1 MNVTLP
7 APVLVKITA
16 ALETGLLA
24 ESLAVTVS
32 VTGDAPVS
40 GRVVPLAF
48 IATVEPTICTG
59 TRLVAPAAAAEMVTV
74 RLLLSAPT
82 LSLPVT
88 TPFASATPPPL
99 ILLMNAVRSVPVE
112 NVTVLPGTVCPLTSS
127 TTAVTSTVAAPDE
140 GSCPA
145 LTES

>member
-1 MNVTLP
+1 MP
-7 APVLVKITA
+7 APVLVKVTA

-24 ESLAVTVS
+24 ESLAVMVS

-48 IATVEPTICTG
+48 MATVEPTICTG

-74 RLLLSAPT
+74 RLLLSGPT
-82 LSLPVT
+82 LSLAVT
-88 TPFASATPPPL
+88 KPFASATPPAL
-99 ILLMNAVRSVPVE
+99 ILLMNALGSVPVE
-112 NVTVLPGTVCPLTSS
+112 NVTVSPAIVCPLASS
-127 TTAVTSTVAAPDE
+127 MTALTSTVVAPAE
-140 GSCPA
+140 GICPA